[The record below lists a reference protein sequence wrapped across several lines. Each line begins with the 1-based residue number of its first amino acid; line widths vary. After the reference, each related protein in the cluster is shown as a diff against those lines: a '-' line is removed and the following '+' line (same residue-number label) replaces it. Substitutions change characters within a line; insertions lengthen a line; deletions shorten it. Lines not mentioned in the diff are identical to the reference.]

1 MNNYKIIQS
10 PKFLKQLKKIDKKI
24 IKKIIDFI
32 YPILRNNPVNG
43 NNNII
48 ELKGKNLAS
57 CYRYRIGNYRLLYEV
72 DKDNLIVNIL
82 SIQHRKEVYK

>member
-1 MNNYKIIQS
+1 MNKYYIEETKDFRKEI
-10 PKFLKQLKKIDKKI
+10 KKIDKKI

-32 YPILRNNPVNG
+32 YPILRNNPVSG

-72 DKDNLIVNIL
+72 DKEKLTLN
-82 SIQHRKEVYK
+82 